1 MIYAPAIDLKS
12 RLKHDL
18 RSGGAERVLC
28 KWSDLLSGEN
38 NITIYTFDGQA
49 DPEYS
54 YSGKLSVLDLPSR
67 GKNKVKQM
75 LTLVKRYLRLRK
87 QGIEYTC
94 Q

>member
-1 MIYAPAIDLKS
+1 MNIGLLIY
-12 RLKHDL
+12 DL

-54 YSGKLSVLDLPSR
+54 
-67 GKNKVKQM
+67 
-75 LTLVKRYLRLRK
+75 
-87 QGIEYTC
+87 
-94 Q
+94 